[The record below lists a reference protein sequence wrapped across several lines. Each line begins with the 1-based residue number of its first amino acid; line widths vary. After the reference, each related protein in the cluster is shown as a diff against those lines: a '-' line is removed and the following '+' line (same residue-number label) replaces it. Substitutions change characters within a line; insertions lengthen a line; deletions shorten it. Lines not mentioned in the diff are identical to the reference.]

1 MSDWKPAHAP
11 TFDTRES
18 LSAPRGDRVL
28 IFSDFDRAEPHFF
41 RMSNLVDFHYFSI
54 FFDHFRY
61 FSIVYTP
68 ESVQKRLELF
78 AVKIRGRMGVE
89 RAVLMCATRQYLS
102 LPGGTLG
109 TKVDER
115 GTRQLGHR
123 WSTDFD
129 KNPTNPGSQISMS
142 RSVRSGLELSE
153 HSGPCIEGVASQNA
167 QNITSLG
174 L

>member
-1 MSDWKPAHAP
+1 M
-11 TFDTRES
+11 
-18 LSAPRGDRVL
+18 L

-41 RMSNLVDFHYFSI
+41 RVSNLVDFHYFSI

-68 ESVQKRLELF
+68 DNRSELF
-78 AVKIRGRMGVE
+78 AEKIRGRVGSE
-89 RAVLMCATRQYLS
+89 RAVHMCATRQYLS
-102 LPGGTLG
+102 LPGGILG
-109 TKVDER
+109 TKIDEPA
-115 GTRQLGHR
+115 TRQLGHR
-123 WSTDFD
+123 RSTDFD

-153 HSGPCIEGVASQNA
+153 HSGPCIEGVASQNV
-167 QNITSLG
+167 QNLTGLG